1 MDLRVIYNFW
11 KLFHVVNIY
20 RLLYF
25 NIIEYI
31 FDLLKGEQKL
41 KNRHEYKFYEY
52 FLRGFFIFNISRN
65 RKGSHIYKK

>member
-31 FDLLKGEQKL
+31 FDLLKGE
-41 KNRHEYKFYEY
+41 
-52 FLRGFFIFNISRN
+52 
-65 RKGSHIYKK
+65 